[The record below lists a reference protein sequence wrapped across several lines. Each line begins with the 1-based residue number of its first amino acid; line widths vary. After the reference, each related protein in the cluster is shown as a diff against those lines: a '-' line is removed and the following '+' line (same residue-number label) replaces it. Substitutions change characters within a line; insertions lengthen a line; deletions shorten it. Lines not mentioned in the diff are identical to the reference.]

1 MTDAQNYAE
10 RLDCDP
16 RRAEIIGE
24 VLGRIEIELQRGH
37 WESGVAAWQYAFR
50 RLTGLDERP
59 LKLRDVPLAEMDIDV
74 KVVNALE
81 RIEVMTLG
89 ELLAREGEIETLPYW
104 GERMRSDLW
113 RGIVKWLMAA

>member
-1 MTDAQNYAE
+1 MTDAQSYSE
-10 RLDCDP
+10 RLDADP
-16 RRAEIIGE
+16 RRAEIISE

-50 RLTGLDERP
+50 RLTGLDEKP
-59 LKLRDVPLAEMDIDV
+59 LSLRHVPLAEIGVDQ

-81 RIEVMTLG
+81 QRDIITLG
-89 ELLAREGEIETLPYW
+89 QLLDHEAEIEFLPYW

-113 RGIVKWLMAA
+113 RQIAKWLVAA